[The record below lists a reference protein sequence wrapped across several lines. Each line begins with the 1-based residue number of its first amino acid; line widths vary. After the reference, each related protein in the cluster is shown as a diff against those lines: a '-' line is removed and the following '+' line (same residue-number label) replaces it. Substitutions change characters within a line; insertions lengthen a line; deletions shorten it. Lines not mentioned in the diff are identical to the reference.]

1 VRAPSSEDRLQSQRF
16 EFKYV
21 IREEVAIAVREFV
34 RSYLEIDGYGAT
46 LPNLSYPVHSLY
58 LDSPDLK
65 LYRSTINGNKNRF
78 KLRLRFYENR
88 PNAPIYFEIKNRRG
102 SVILKE
108 RGAVKREA
116 APTVLSGHVPELEH
130 LVLKDSKQ
138 LVALHHFCQHVV
150 NLQAKPQTHVA
161 YLREA
166 WLSQDENSVRVT
178 MDRRVRS
185 EICPDLRL
193 TPEMA
198 EPMYV
203 FGNLVVLELK
213 FTDRFPDWFKELVR
227 IFGLMQGSAAKYV
240 DGVTRLGADMVSRT
254 ISAHEHMDKAR
265 RRINRIDRVSA
276 GTNGVNLN
284 SAAGFNPELLKG
296 QA

>member
-1 VRAPSSEDRLQSQRF
+1 MRAPSSEDRLQSQRF

-21 IREEVAIAVREFV
+21 IREEVALAVREFV

-65 LYRSTINGNKNRF
+65 LYNSTINGDKNRF

-88 PNAPIYFEIKNRRG
+88 PNAPIYFEIKNRKG
-102 SVILKE
+102 SIIIKE

-116 APTVLSGHVPELEH
+116 VPTVLSGHVPEPEH
-130 LVLKDSKQ
+130 LVLKEPKQ
-138 LVALHHFCQHVV
+138 LVALQHFCQHVI

-166 WLSQDENSVRVT
+166 WLSHDENSVRVT
-178 MDRRVRS
+178 LDRRVRS
-185 EICPDLRL
+185 EICPELRL
-193 TPEMA
+193 TPEMV
-198 EPMYV
+198 EPVYV

-254 ISAHEHMDKAR
+254 ITANEYSARAR
-265 RRINRIDRVSA
+265 RRITRIDHLSTGA
-276 GTNGVNLN
+276 TGVDFN
-284 SAAGFNPELLKG
+284 SVTELESGVMKG